1 MGFRVMLSYKVRD
14 QTGYY
19 LETVA
24 EMTSLNTEE
33 GEGTVSIDIPDLP
46 AGRDYQLRYEFGQ
59 KEVLRKHDSLSMEED
74 SVATSDSVVNC
85 NLPFF
90 TQELVLV
97 DRKALKTR
105 IKKYN

>member
-1 MGFRVMLSYKVRD
+1 MLSYKVRD